1 MSQKQDHKRWRKLFN
16 EECLKRDN
24 YRCVFCGEEFNLD
37 VHHITDRHEMPNG
50 GYAISNGITVCETH
64 HLMCEEYH
72 KTGHAVVGFHPNDLY
87 AKIGSSKSKAYI
99 DSQNLK

>member
-1 MSQKQDHKRWRKLFN
+1 MSTKQDHKRWRKQFN
-16 EECLKRDN
+16 EDCLKRDG
-24 YRCVFCGEEFNLD
+24 YKCVFCGLDIDLD

-50 GYAISNGITVCETH
+50 GYAMSNGITVCEQH
-64 HLMCEEYH
+64 HLMCEEH
-72 KTGHAVVGFHPNDLY
+72 HATGHAVVGFHPDDLY